1 MPLSTAL
8 PGLQAQI
15 LAALKN
21 AQAQTDPN
29 IATVNLARD
38 LSQAIHTYALQTQVN
53 PGQVVVTAG
62 GPTAQ
67 TGATTSPG
75 NVS

>member
-15 LAALKN
+15 LTALKN
-21 AQAQTDPN
+21 AQAATDPN
-29 IATVNLARD
+29 IATANLARD
-38 LSQAIHTYALQTQVN
+38 LSQAIHAYALQTQVN

-62 GPTAQ
+62 GPTTQ

>member
-8 PGLQAQI
+8 PGLQSQI
-15 LAALKN
+15 LAALKT
-21 AQAQTDPN
+21 AQSQTDPN
-29 IATVNLARD
+29 IATANLARD
-38 LSQAIHTYALQTQVN
+38 LSQAIHAYAMQTQVN
-53 PGQVVVTAG
+53 PGQIVVTAG

-67 TGATTSPG
+67 TGATTTPG